1 MKTLA
6 MAINT
11 YAYLGKEV
19 AVAVAVAVA
28 DEPDKK
34 DKEVVPFAV
43 LFPTLENKNTKS
55 IMTIIKITNM
65 VGLNGILFKKV

>member
-11 YAYLGKEV
+11 YAYFGKEV
-19 AVAVAVAVA
+19 AVAVAVA
-28 DEPDKK
+28 DELDKK
-34 DKEVVPFAV
+34 DKEVVPFPV